1 MQTERLTKYLADR
14 LSLRN
19 QVLLQEFSR
28 FIPTGK
34 ITIYGNSRV
43 YGPVIITF
51 LNDNLAV
58 PTNTLQ
64 KMEC

>member
-19 QVLLQEFSR
+19 QVQLQEFSR

-34 ITIYGNSRV
+34 NYH
-43 YGPVIITF
+43 
-51 LNDNLAV
+51 LW
-58 PTNTLQ
+58 
-64 KMEC
+64 